1 MKLTEVKQ
9 NTYLIIESILYESA
23 KEESTLNNYGLI
35 IGEKIQLI
43 ELNSFKKA
51 YFIKVDGNQF
61 YINEPL
67 AKRIE
72 VSHA

>member
-9 NTYLIIESILYESA
+9 NTYLIINGILYENA
-23 KEESTLNNYGLI
+23 KEEATLNNYGLI
-35 IGEKIQLI
+35 IGEQIQLL
-43 ELNSFKKA
+43 ELNSFKKS
-51 YFIKVDGNQF
+51 YYIRIGDNQF

-72 VSHA
+72 VNYE